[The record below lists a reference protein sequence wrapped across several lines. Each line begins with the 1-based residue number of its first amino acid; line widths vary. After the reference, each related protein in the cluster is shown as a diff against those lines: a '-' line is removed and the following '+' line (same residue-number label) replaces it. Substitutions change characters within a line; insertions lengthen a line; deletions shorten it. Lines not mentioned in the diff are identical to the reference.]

1 MHFQWQ
7 EAAGACPIVVAVGN
21 PGCGKTTA
29 SKVALASTG
38 GWPQR
43 VFSSFTDKVSSSAI
57 FALHTVIPT

>member
-7 EAAGACPIVVAVGN
+7 DTAGACPVVVAVGN

-29 SKVALASTG
+29 SKAALASTG

-43 VFSSFTDKVSSSAI
+43 FFSAFTDKVSSSSP
-57 FALHTVIPT
+57 VILVLVL